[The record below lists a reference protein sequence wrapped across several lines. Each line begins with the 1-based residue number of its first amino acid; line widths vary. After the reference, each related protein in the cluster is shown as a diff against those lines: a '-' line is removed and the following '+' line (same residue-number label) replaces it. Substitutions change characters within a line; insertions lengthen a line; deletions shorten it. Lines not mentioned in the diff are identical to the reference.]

1 MNTIRFSHEY
11 PKLHGQTSAELL
23 AVRSLKVD
31 AHTPKELLDYD
42 TTYDGGRYPLRS
54 GEYIQLIFLGN
65 LRIPFCTIRNAY
77 PPSKVRYYRGSVGRC
92 SGLRHRQC
100 VLAKTVGTSAD
111 SGRWRLTST
120 RARGWRPYN
129 VVSRR
134 SPRPTW
140 RNIAGGTSGRKLRT
154 NET

>member
-54 GEYIQLIFLGN
+54 GEYIQFIFLGN

-77 PPSKVRYYRGSVGRC
+77 PPSKVRYYRGSVGQVFRIEKPTMRAC
-92 SGLRHRQC
+92 ENCRRFCGFGQMEIDFDTGERMETVQC
-100 VLAKTVGTSAD
+100 GAQAFATPNMAEHC
-111 SGRWRLTST
+111 GR
-120 RARGWRPYN
+120 YQ
-129 VVSRR
+129 
-134 SPRPTW
+134 
-140 RNIAGGTSGRKLRT
+140 RK
-154 NET
+154 EVAHK